1 MKKCS
6 KCKEIKTRFSPD
18 KRSKDGL
25 YSQCRDCMVS
35 LYRTKH
41 GCVTK
46 IYSRQLQSSRLRG
59 HSLPKYTRVQLL
71 EWVLKQ
77 KSFHNLHKK
86 WVLNN
91 YDSEY
96 KPSVDRIDDYKGY
109 SFDNIQLMTWKEN
122 RHKANMDRVN
132 GLNNKLSKS
141 VKQCDKNGNIIKIYH
156 SMRQAERET
165 GIGSGLIS
173 NFCKG
178 ISNNGGGFIWIYT

>member
-86 WVLNN
+86 MGINN
-91 YDSEY
+91 VQN
-96 KPSVDRIDDYKGY
+96 PSTNPQRWC
-109 SFDNIQLMTWKEN
+109 LT
-122 RHKANMDRVN
+122 
-132 GLNNKLSKS
+132 SK
-141 VKQCDKNGNIIKIYH
+141 VRRFPNPKNG
-156 SMRQAERET
+156 
-165 GIGSGLIS
+165 
-173 NFCKG
+173 
-178 ISNNGGGFIWIYT
+178 